1 MPVLLIVI
9 YALNVL
15 TEEWIA
21 ILLFIFPCVNQVYTW
36 KCRKNQWPK
45 IKLFDYY
52 IRLSSCLAVNFYYIL
67 ISKELRAFRR
77 IKLNK
82 LLLTRCKTKS
92 KSWFDT
98 GIRHY
103 EKRKNWLPI
112 ILQYAN
118 LIILT
123 PWLPA
128 IITIQQIENHVLQS
142 SWLNKMSRKY

>member
-21 ILLFIFPCVNQVYTW
+21 ILLFIFPCVNQVYTS

-45 IKLFDYY
+45 IKLLDYY

-67 ISKELRAFRR
+67 ISKELPFT
-77 IKLNK
+77 K
-82 LLLTRCKTKS
+82 CKTKS
-92 KSWFDT
+92 KSWIDR
-98 GIRHY
+98 GNRHY
-103 EKRKNWLPI
+103 ERRRNWLPI

-118 LIILT
+118 LIIPTL
-123 PWLPA
+123 WLPV

-142 SWLNKMSRKY
+142 SWLNKMSRKN